1 MSQVLVLNASYEPLN
16 ITTWRRATVLMLKGK
31 AESLEEDSNHKIR
44 SDLTLPTVI
53 RLRYFI
59 RIPYRELALNKK
71 NLIQRDNHSCQYC
84 GYSGYILSID
94 DVIPRSRGGK
104 DIWEN
109 VVTACSTC
117 NVKKGGRLYSS
128 SGMILKRK
136 PFRPTVDDLH
146 HNGRNFPPNFLH
158 ESWMDYLYWDV
169 ELLP

>member
-16 ITTWRRATVLMLKGK
+16 ITSWRRATVLMLKGK

-84 GYSGYILSID
+84 GCTGSELSID
-94 DVIPRSRGGK
+94 HVIPRSRGGK
-104 DIWEN
+104 DTWEN
-109 VVTACSTC
+109 VATACISC
-117 NVKKGGRLYSS
+117 NIKKGNRTPKEANMPLKKQPHKPINTLNFEARKQINSGRHKEWSKYVIGSN
-128 SGMILKRK
+128 I
-136 PFRPTVDDLH
+136 
-146 HNGRNFPPNFLH
+146 
-158 ESWMDYLYWDV
+158 
-169 ELLP
+169 